1 MIRQILGLFAVLA
14 LSATAHAEI
23 YKWVDKDGN
32 VHYSDQ
38 PPPEQKSEE
47 ISRVSTDKVDSAA
60 QLAAAENQKAMAQL
74 AAPPAPR
81 DAAASSQSPAPGNPG
96 SLDCSKAIS
105 NAKDW
110 LDSMRDVGRAN
121 VKSGHLPESEYK
133 TALVAIEK
141 LRRRLSVSEC
151 NSSSGKVRQFYQCSS
166 NINNHVAKC
175 ASQHDY
181 E

>member
-1 MIRQILGLFAVLA
+1 MKRIFALLA
-14 LSATAHAEI
+14 LLAFGAAAHAEI
-23 YKWVDKDGN
+23 FKWVDKDGN
-32 VHYSDQ
+32 THYSDQ

-47 ISRVSTDKVDSAA
+47 ISRVTTDKVDSDA
-60 QLAAAENQKAMAQL
+60 QLAAAENQKAMARR
-74 AAPPAPR
+74 AAPAVST
-81 DAAASSQSPAPGNPG
+81 DTAAASVTSATGNAR
-96 SLDCSKAIS
+96 SLDCGKAIS

-121 VKSGHLPESEYK
+121 VKSGHLNESEYK
-133 TALVAIEK
+133 ETLVHIEK

-151 NSSSGKVRQFYQCSS
+151 SSSSGKVRQFYQCAS

-175 ASQHDY
+175 ASEHDY